1 MYNPFYPQS
10 PQLYQPNYPQSINQQ
25 PQQTTPQIQNG
36 GFVSIPN
43 EDMVNSYPV
52 GMGNCVTFKVEG
64 KPIVLEKSVGFSQF
78 EAPRIKKFRL
88 VEEVDT
94 MEQRLVQTEPKSNDE
109 IEQLKSDI
117 ESLQGEID
125 AIKKQLAKKP
135 VPKKND
141 DGDD

>member
-1 MYNPFYPQS
+1 MYSPFYPQS
-10 PQLYQPNYPQSINQQ
+10 YQQNYGQPINQQ
-25 PQQTTPQIQNG
+25 PQQSTPQIQNG

-94 MEQRLVQTEPKSNDE
+94 TEQRPVQTEPKSNDK

-117 ESLQGEID
+117 ESLQGEVD

-135 VPKKND
+135 TSKKND

>member
-1 MYNPFYPQS
+1 MYSPFYPQS
-10 PQLYQPNYPQSINQQ
+10 YQQNYGQPINQQ
-25 PQQTTPQIQNG
+25 PQQPTPQIQNG

-52 GMGNCVTFKVEG
+52 GMGNGVTFKVEG

-94 MEQRLVQTEPKSNDE
+94 TEQRPVQTEPKSNDE

-117 ESLQGEID
+117 ESLQGEVD

-135 VPKKND
+135 VSKKND